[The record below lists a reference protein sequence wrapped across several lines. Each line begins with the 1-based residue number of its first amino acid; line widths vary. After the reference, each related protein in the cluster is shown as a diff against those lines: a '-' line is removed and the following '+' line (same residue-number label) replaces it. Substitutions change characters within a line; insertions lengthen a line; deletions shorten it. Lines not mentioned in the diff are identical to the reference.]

1 MRPKFFTSGR
11 GFRSWLETNHNKKP
25 ELQVGFYKLSSGK
38 PSITYE
44 EAVDE
49 ALCFGWIDGVRH
61 SLGNDS
67 YTTRFTPRRAG
78 SNWSAKNIKRVG
90 ELKKA
95 GLMTPPGLAAFKQLD
110 PAKAQVYS
118 YENRNSGLDDEMVR
132 TFRKEKEAWAF
143 FQTQPPGY
151 RRVAGFWVV
160 SAKQDA
166 TKERRLAQ
174 LIAESADGKRLGM
187 LTSPG
192 KTRERRS

>member
-61 SLGNDS
+61 SLGDDS
-67 YTTRFTPRRAG
+67 YTNRFTPRRAG
-78 SNWSAKNIKRVG
+78 SIWSAKNVKRVG

-118 YENRNSGLDDEMVR
+118 YENRNRGLDDEMVR

>member
-67 YTTRFTPRRAG
+67 YTTRFTPRRTG